1 MTRLEKFRRESG
13 PHMPKA
19 NTELLMQQLGEQRRT
34 VDFDTYDMQVQEL
47 LRQLAG
53 RQISVSPAYQRQFR
67 WDDARCS
74 ELIES
79 LLLGIP
85 IPNLFMATNDEDLTW
100 EVVDGVQ
107 RLSTMVKFAGDNQLR
122 QGLGLGDALRLVDLQ
137 KLKAFDGYTFKELPP
152 AVQQHFNT
160 RPLKVVTLNDKSDK
174 ILRIDLF
181 ERLNTGGVELT
192 DQEIRDCVFHGGFSN
207 TLDELATRQSLHAIL
222 KLTDKQEKDG
232 TRKECVLRFFA
243 YLDRYKRFVHS
254 VKGFLDDYMRDA
266 SESFSTAVRVRE
278 FDDVINQLAAVF
290 PDGILRPN
298 RKGRTSL
305 VLFEGVAVGAAL
317 AIRNQGHLQTQGLAQ
332 WMGSDE
338 LRSYTTGATNDK
350 SAVKNRIEFCR
361 DRFMGEPY
369 VPRAQ
374 G

>member
-1 MTRLEKFRRESG
+1 MTPDGKIHRKSG
-13 PHMPKA
+13 PLMPKA
-19 NTELLMQQLGEQRRT
+19 STELLLQQLGEQRRT

-47 LRQLAG
+47 LRQLG
-53 RQISVSPAYQRQFR
+53 EGQISVAPAYQRQFR
-67 WDDARCS
+67 WDDKRCS

-85 IPNLFMATNDEDLTW
+85 IPNIFMATNETERTW

-107 RLSTMVKFAGDNQLR
+107 RLSSMVKFAGDDGLR
-122 QGLGLGDALRLVDLQ
+122 QKLALGDPLRLDRLQ
-137 KLKAFDGYTFKELPP
+137 KLTAFDGMAFSELPP

-192 DQEIRDCVFHGGFSN
+192 DQEIRDCVFYGQFSD
-207 TLDELATRQSLHAIL
+207 TLDKLAGSQDLHKIL
-222 KLTDKQEKDG
+222 NLTSRQEKDG

-254 VKGFLDDYMRDA
+254 VKDFLDDYMRDA
-266 SESFSTAVRVRE
+266 TESFSYSIRIRE
-278 FDDVINQLAAVF
+278 FDDVMAQLAAAF
-290 PDGILRPN
+290 PNGIMRPN

-317 AIRNQGHLQTQGLAQ
+317 AIRNHGGLETQGLTE
-332 WMGSDE
+332 WMASDE
-338 LRSYTTGATNDK
+338 LRDYTTGATNDK
-350 SAVKNRIEFCR
+350 SAVRNRIEFCR

-369 VPRAQ
+369 VPRTQ
-374 G
+374 D